1 MFNKGEGLA
10 VVIFVALWL
19 IGLMAWLLVVGAA
32 VALAGD
38 ILSLWDVVDFL

>member
-1 MFNKGEGLA
+1 MNKGGGTA

-19 IGLMAWLLVVGAA
+19 IGFIAWLLVVGAA
-32 VALAGD
+32 IALAGD